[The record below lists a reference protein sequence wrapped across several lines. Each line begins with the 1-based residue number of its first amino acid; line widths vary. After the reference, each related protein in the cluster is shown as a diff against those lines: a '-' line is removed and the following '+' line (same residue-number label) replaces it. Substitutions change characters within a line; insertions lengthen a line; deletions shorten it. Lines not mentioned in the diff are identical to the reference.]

1 MLRTI
6 TCAALAVAL
15 AAPALAG
22 RLPAGLRRVGIIIS
36 GGNIDP
42 MVLGRVIEKAMVA
55 DMVGEEKR
63 GTAFGLYNLAFGIA
77 VFPASLLFGLIWNQ
91 LGAPAAFIIS
101 SAISVVAALLLTTV
115 KTGQKITAEQV

>member
-1 MLRTI
+1 
-6 TCAALAVAL
+6 
-15 AAPALAG
+15 
-22 RLPAGLRRVGIIIS
+22 
-36 GGNIDP
+36 
-42 MVLGRVIEKAMVA
+42 MVA

-91 LGAPAAFIIS
+91 LGAPAAFIFS
-101 SAISVVAALLLTTV
+101 SVISVAAALSLTTV